1 LTAAPRKLAAWATPH
16 GAAMAIALTALL
28 AGTALW
34 LADAG
39 GPAPLV
45 WAVGIVPA
53 LALLVVEIT
62 RQLLRAEPGVDVI
75 AGLAMGGALLLGE
88 MLAGVVIALMF
99 TGGTVL
105 EELAQRR
112 ATRELTA
119 LIGRRPRLAHRTR
132 DAALEDVPLDAV
144 EIGDVLLVKA
154 GEVLPVDGVLLD
166 AAAVLDEAALTG
178 ERLPVEHRRGAAL
191 RSGTVNAGAPLR
203 YRATATA
210 AASTYADII
219 RLVEAAQREKAP
231 FVRLADRW
239 SLVFLAVTV
248 TLAGLAWAVSGDPV
262 RALAVV
268 VVATPCPLI
277 LAAPVAIVAGISAAA
292 RRGVLVKG
300 GGALETLA
308 RAETL
313 VFDKTG
319 TLTTG
324 IARLAA
330 IEAAGSLP
338 ADEIL
343 RLAAALDQVS
353 HHVMAEAIVD
363 AAKARGL
370 DLPLP
375 ENVEEAPGAGIAG
388 TVAGRKVRVGSLD
401 YVGDGLPPAAW
412 AERLTSRAARDGHSS
427 VFVAVDDRL
436 VGLLL
441 MADEIRHEAPRAL
454 RALRRAGL
462 RRIVMLSGDRRDV
475 AEAVAEAL
483 GVDEV
488 LAERSPE
495 DKVDAVRAEAA
506 QAVTVMVGDGINDAP
521 ALAAADVGVAM
532 GARGAGAAS
541 EAADVVLLV
550 DRIDRLADG
559 LLTARRARRV
569 ALESV
574 IAGMAMSGGGMLVAA
589 MGYLPPVAG
598 ALVQEAIDVL
608 VILNALRA
616 LGPTSLRAPARLPPD
631 EVQALTAAHEELRPL
646 LDRMRRLAD
655 GLGTLDGPS
664 ALAELKSVHRG
675 LAAEV
680 LPHEHA
686 DEPELHPR
694 LAPMLGGRDPMAPI
708 SRAHRE
714 IAHLT
719 RRLARLLAELS
730 EGGPDEA
737 DLPELRRTLYGLEAV
752 LRLHILQEDE
762 LYALVADER
771 AGAQPLTAPK
781 EMPRTR

>member
-1 LTAAPRKLAAWATPH
+1 MSPHRVTLALALAAIVAGAVAWLDGRAELASTIWA
-16 GAAMAIALTALL
+16 A
-28 AGTALW
+28 
-34 LADAG
+34 
-39 GPAPLV
+39 
-45 WAVGIVPA
+45 GIVPA
-53 LALLVVEIT
+53 LLLLVVELG
-62 RQLLRAEPGVDVI
+62 RSLLRGETGVDLI
-75 AGLAMGGALLLGE
+75 ALLAMAGALLLGE
-88 MLAGVVIALMF
+88 HLAGVVIATMLS
-99 TGGTVL
+99 GGNAL

-112 ATRELTA
+112 ATRELRA
-119 LIGRRPRLAHRTR
+119 LLDRTPRIAHRER
-132 DAALEDVPLDAV
+132 DGRLEDVSV
-144 EIGDVLLVKA
+144 ESVAAGDRLVVKS
-154 GEVLPVDGVLLD
+154 GEVLPVDGIVLD
-166 AAAVLDEAALTG
+166 GPAVLDESALTG
-178 ERLPVEHRRGAAL
+178 EPLPVSHPAGQAV
-191 RSGTVNAGAPLR
+191 RSGTVNAGTPFRLR
-203 YRATATA
+203 AAGTA
-210 AASTYADII
+210 AESTYAAIV

-231 FVRLADRW
+231 FVRLADRYAM
-239 SLVFLAVTV
+239 VFLGV
-248 TLAGLAWAVSGDPV
+248 TLAMAGLAWLLSGEPV
-262 RALAVV
+262 RALAVL

-277 LAAPVAIVAGISAAA
+277 LAAPVAIIGGVSAAA

-300 GGALETLA
+300 GGPLETLA

-324 IARLAA
+324 IARLTE
-330 IEAAGSLP
+330 IETADGLP
-338 ADEIL
+338 GDEIL

-353 HHVMAEAIVD
+353 HHVMAEAIV
-363 AAKARGL
+363 AAARERGL
-370 DLPLP
+370 GLPMP
-375 ENVEEAPGAGIAG
+375 EQVVEAPGAGIAG
-388 TVAGRKVRVGSLD
+388 TVAGRAVRVGSLD
-401 YVGDGLPPAAW
+401 YVRDGQPPAAW
-412 AERLTSRAARDGHSS
+412 AERLTLRAARDGHSS
-427 VFVAVDDRL
+427 VFVAVDGRV

-441 MADEIRHEAPRAL
+441 MADEIRPEAPRAL

-495 DKVDAVRAEAA
+495 DKVDAVRAESA

-559 LLTARRARRV
+559 LAAAHRGRRV

-574 IAGMAMSGGGMLVAA
+574 IAGMAMSGGAMLVAA
-589 MGYLPPVAG
+589 LGYLPPVMG
-598 ALVQEAIDVL
+598 ALVQEAIDVA

-616 LGPTSLRAPARLPPD
+616 LGRPSLRAPARLPAE
-631 EVQALTAAHEELRPL
+631 EVRALTAAHEDIRPL

-655 GLGTLDGPS
+655 GLGTLDGLA
-664 ALAELKSVHRG
+664 ALAELRAVEAG
-675 LAAEV
+675 LAEEV
-680 LPHEHA
+680 LPHERA
-686 DEPELHPR
+686 DETELHPR
-694 LAPMLGGRDPMAPI
+694 LATMLGGRDPMAPI
-708 SRAHRE
+708 SRTHRE

-719 RRLARLLAELS
+719 RRLGRLVAELPQD
-730 EGGPDEA
+730 GPEEA

-762 LYALVADER
+762 LYDSVADE
-771 AGAQPLTAPK
+771 GTAARLRPT
-781 EMPRTR
+781 P

>member
-1 LTAAPRKLAAWATPH
+1 MSPHRLTLALALAAILAGAVAWLEGRAELASTIWAA
-16 GAAMAIALTALL
+16 GIAPALL
-28 AGTALW
+28 
-34 LADAG
+34 
-39 GPAPLV
+39 
-45 WAVGIVPA
+45 
-53 LALLVVEIT
+53 LLVVEVGRSLFRGET
-62 RQLLRAEPGVDVI
+62 GVDLI
-75 AGLAMGGALLLGE
+75 ALLAMAGALLLGE
-88 MLAGVVIALMF
+88 HLAGVVIATMF
-99 TGGTVL
+99 SGGNAL

-112 ATRELTA
+112 ATRELRA
-119 LIGRRPRLAHRTR
+119 LLDRTPQVAHREQGGR
-132 DAALEDVPLDAV
+132 LEDVPV
-144 EIGDVLLVKA
+144 EQVAAHDLLVVKT
-154 GEVLPVDGVLLD
+154 GEVLPVDGQVVD
-166 AAAVLDEAALTG
+166 GPAVLDESALTG
-178 ERLPVEHRRGAAL
+178 ESLPVTHAAGERV
-191 RSGTVNAGAPLR
+191 RSGTVNAGTPFRLA
-203 YRATATA
+203 AAGTA
-210 AASTYADII
+210 AESTYAAIV

-231 FVRLADRW
+231 FVRLADRYGI
-239 SLVFLAVTV
+239 LFLGLTLA
-248 TLAGLAWAVSGDPV
+248 LAGLAWLISGDPV
-262 RALAVV
+262 RALAVL

-277 LAAPVAIVAGISAAA
+277 LAAPVAIIGGVSAAA

-300 GGALETLA
+300 GGPLETLA

-330 IEAAGSLP
+330 IEAADSLP

-363 AAKARGL
+363 AARARGL

-375 ENVEEAPGAGIAG
+375 ENVLEAPGAGIAG

-506 QAVTVMVGDGINDAP
+506 QGVTVMVGDGINDAP

-559 LLTARRARRV
+559 LLAAHRARRV

-616 LGPTSLRAPARLPPD
+616 LGPTTLRAPARLPPD
-631 EVQALTAAHEELRPL
+631 EVQALTAAHEGLRPL
-646 LDRMRRLAD
+646 LDRMRKLAD
-655 GLGTLDGPS
+655 GLGTLDGPT
-664 ALAELKSVHRG
+664 ALAELRAVHAG

-686 DEPELHPR
+686 DETLLHPR

-719 RRLARLLAELS
+719 RRLGRLLAELS
-730 EGGPDEA
+730 QDGPDEA

-771 AGAQPLTAPK
+771 AGAQPLTAPR